1 MTLHDLLL
9 PTEFQKG
16 MRIFISEPPVVA
28 SLQDGSYI
36 LFLSFFSFSC
46 AHTPVT
52 LCTVTEW
59 GWGKCKNRENYTAV
73 VRMWWNQTEVF

>member
-36 LFLSFFSFSC
+36 LFFFLSFLFLV
-46 AHTPVT
+46 HTHQLLYV
-52 LCTVTEW
+52 
-59 GWGKCKNRENYTAV
+59 
-73 VRMWWNQTEVF
+73 Q